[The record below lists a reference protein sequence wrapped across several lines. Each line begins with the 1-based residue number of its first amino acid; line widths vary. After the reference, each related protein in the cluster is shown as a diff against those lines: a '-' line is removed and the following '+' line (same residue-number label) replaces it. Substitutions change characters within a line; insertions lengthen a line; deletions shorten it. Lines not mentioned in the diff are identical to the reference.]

1 MGNKETVETIYT
13 IEINGKVLEL
23 RYNNKEEHEL
33 LEMFFQEQ
41 TEESI
46 SALKEFFD
54 EENKLTTEAFTAM
67 LEEERKN
74 YIDAIEEMNLVAT
87 DLREDQEETYIHE
100 QQEAQNMAVD
110 AFTLEEQ
117 EAYEDYL
124 KENGFF

>member
-1 MGNKETVETIYT
+1 MGNKEIVETIYT

-33 LEMFFQEQ
+33 LEMFFQKQ

-46 SALKEFFD
+46 KALKEFFD
-54 EENKLTTEAFTAM
+54 EENKLTAEAFTAM

-87 DLREDQEETYIHE
+87 SAREYQEETYIHE

>member
-1 MGNKETVETIYT
+1 MVNKELVETIYT

-46 SALKEFFD
+46 RALKEFFD
-54 EENKLTTEAFTAM
+54 EENKLTAEAFEAI
-67 LEEERKN
+67 LEKERKN
-74 YIDAIEEMNLVAT
+74 YMDVIEDMNLVMT
-87 DLREDQEETYIHE
+87 DIRKDQEETYIHQ

-110 AFTLEEQ
+110 AFALEQQEAFEDFLEEN
-117 EAYEDYL
+117 E
-124 KENGFF
+124 FF